1 MFHSRVSSSFLQ
13 AGPEVSY
20 FTSESVS
27 EGHPDKVADQISDGI
42 LDELLKFDPNAR
54 VACETLV
61 KTGLVVIAGEIT
73 TNDEAK
79 AKARKYADI
88 AREVIKDIGYTD
100 PDNGFDSRSCGVIV
114 AVDAQSH
121 DIAVGVNEGE
131 GLHKEMGAGD
141 QGMMFGYAINETP
154 EFMPATLQYAHN
166 ILRNLATARKNND
179 VDFLRPDA
187 KSQVTVEY
195 HDGVIKRVDTVVVS
209 TMHTDAVTLPDLEKY
224 VIEKVI
230 KNTIPSSLL
239 DAKTKYHINPTGR
252 FVTGGP
258 QGDCGLTGRKIIVDT
273 YGGHGA
279 HGGGAFSGK
288 DPSKVDRSAAY
299 LGRYIAKNVV
309 AAGLADRALVQ
320 IAYAIGVAEPVSVN
334 VQTFG
339 TEKIARAKIESAI
352 RETFK
357 MKPAE
362 IISQFDLKRPKGYT
376 YRETAAYGH
385 FGRANFPWE
394 KLDKVDT
401 LKRFLQS

>member
-1 MFHSRVSSSFLQ
+1 MFTVRAPIARSSS
-13 AGPEVSY
+13 PEVTY

-42 LDELLKFDPNAR
+42 LDELLTHDPDAR

-61 KTGLVVIAGEIT
+61 KTGLVVVAGEIT
-73 TNDEAK
+73 VNDAAK

-88 AREVIKDIGYTD
+88 AREVIKDIGYDD
-100 PDNGFDSRSCGVIV
+100 PDNGFDWRSCGVIV

-154 EFMPATLQYAHN
+154 ELMPATLQYSHAV
-166 ILRNLATARKNND
+166 LRNLAVARKSKK

-209 TMHTDAVTLPDLEKY
+209 TMHTDAVSLSRLQEY
-224 VIEKVI
+224 VVEDVI
-230 KNTIPSSLL
+230 KKTIPAHLL
-239 DAKTKYHINPTGR
+239 DAKTRYFINPTGR

-299 LGRYIAKNVV
+299 FGRYIAKNVV

-320 IAYAIGVAEPVSVN
+320 LAYAIGVAEPVSVN

-339 TEKIARAKIESAI
+339 TEKVARARIETAV

-357 MKPAE
+357 MKPAD
-362 IISQFDLKRPKGYT
+362 IIAAFDLKRPKGYT

-385 FGRANFPWE
+385 FGRNQFPWE
-394 KLDKVDT
+394 RLDKVDA
-401 LKRFLQS
+401 LKAFLK